1 MSCYKSGPLTEE
13 QLERIRILKE
23 ALEEA
28 KRSPSKKLSDVLAEI
43 RSSEGKAKT

>member
-13 QLERIRILKE
+13 QLERIRVLKE

-28 KRSPSKKLSDVLAEI
+28 KRSPSKKLSDVLREI
-43 RSSEGKAKT
+43 RLLEEKANV